1 MKEKSYSDA
10 QWHSKGQWHYSN
22 GQWQNCHCLSD
33 VDKAFY
39 SWQMLRIFKFI
50 GTFANLKIE
59 FFPHKMSQKRICLFL
74 EYAENLLIQWE
85 IKIYI
90 CKSHAKWVK
99 PDDWKKYSVLT
110 IMLAASFGQI
120 WSSSDLSVVQVTT
133 VEKSESRE
141 LLSASR
147 PPPATALKIFPSVP
161 SFLLW

>member
-1 MKEKSYSDA
+1 MTRLSLSIRRRQSFLLMTNAQNLQIHWDICKSENWIFPT
-10 QWHSKGQWHYSN
+10 QNESKKN
-22 GQWQNCHCLSD
+22 LS
-33 VDKAFY
+33 V
-39 SWQMLRIFKFI
+39 
-50 GTFANLKIE
+50 
-59 FFPHKMSQKRICLFL
+59 L

-147 PPPATALKIFPSVP
+147 LPPATALKIFPSVP